1 MTFTLLTLL
10 VAVAVVVVTRG
21 SFVQLA
27 QLSVRWGWTLAVALV
42 LQVALSV
49 VEVPEARIDDL
60 GFGLLM
66 LSYALL
72 LAFCVLNLRITG
84 VAIVGIGVAL
94 NALVI
99 GLNVGMPTRPDE
111 KTSASGEVIEVPIE
125 RTVKHRPQDDG
136 DRLRFLSDVIY
147 PPDPIYEVLSV
158 GDLVI
163 GVGIVVTAYAG
174 SRRRSPRPSASTTA
188 SS

>member
-1 MTFTLLTLL
+1 VTFTLVTLV
-10 VAVAVVVVTRG
+10 VAVIVVLATRG

-27 QLSVRWGWTLAVALV
+27 QLSVRWGWVLAVALA
-42 LQVALSV
+42 LQIGLSV
-49 VEVPEARIDDL
+49 VDVPKDRIDDL

-72 LAFCVLNLRITG
+72 LAFCARNLRVRGI
-84 VAIVGIGVAL
+84 AIIAVGVAL
-94 NALVI
+94 NAVVI
-99 GLNVGMPTRPDE
+99 GLNQGMPTRPDE
-111 KTSASGEVIEVPIE
+111 EKTASGEVIEVPIE
-125 RTVKHRPQDDG
+125 RTVKHRPQRDG

-163 GVGIVVTAYAG
+163 GAGIVVTVYAG
-174 SRRRSPRPSASTTA
+174 SRRRSPRPNASTTR